1 MYYER
6 YEDSPQD
13 DPADVLMDDF
23 DTDFSKDLLVPK
35 ISKQFPPAS
44 IQHDRREFGK
54 NDPYFIEQERV
65 NVNEP
70 LHTFV
75 LVESNTPS
83 TPLPKATQATQGK
96 FRTSDFVIGKSLS
109 PPIVDSRHSEVH
121 VAPKSKDTISV
132 RFRKSKKLNSKD
144 SSSLPATMSFNSDE
158 IGDETSGE
166 GEDSTQ
172 LMETGTEDYKLKY

>member
-13 DPADVLMDDF
+13 DPENVVTDDF
-23 DTDFSKDLLVPK
+23 VTDFSKDLLVLK
-35 ISKQFPPAS
+35 LSKQFTAAS
-44 IQHDRREFGK
+44 INHDRREFGK

-83 TPLPKATQATQGK
+83 TPLPKATQVMQGR
-96 FRTSDFVIGKSLS
+96 FRTSEFIVERSLS
-109 PPIVDSRHSEVH
+109 PSLANSRHSEE
-121 VAPKSKDTISV
+121 APEFKDTISV
-132 RFRKSKKLNSKD
+132 QFRKSEKGNSKSGG
-144 SSSLPATMSFNSDE
+144 SSPTTVSFSSDE
-158 IGDETSGE
+158 IGDEASGE
-166 GEDSTQ
+166 GEDSNQ
-172 LMETGTEDYKLKY
+172 LKLMETGAANKKAKY